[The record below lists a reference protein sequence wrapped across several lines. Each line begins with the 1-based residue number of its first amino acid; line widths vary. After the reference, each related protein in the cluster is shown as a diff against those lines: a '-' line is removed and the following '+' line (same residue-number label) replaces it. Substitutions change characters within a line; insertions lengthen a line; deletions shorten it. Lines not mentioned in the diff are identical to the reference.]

1 MPRDFFVSFFFVL
14 FCVQSLASN
23 SQFVAASEGAHTFF
37 EPVPAEGPM
46 CEEGVMVSVT
56 VPYALS
62 EMPRD
67 ALQQSLQSQVFFCF
81 ILFYFYGAG
90 CVVGD
95 AARCA
100 AVIVVPGLQVSPG
113 ERTHSSKRTHS
124 SERTHSSQNTVY
136 TYEPDRREVYTYI
149 GKTRNLG

>member
-1 MPRDFFVSFFFVL
+1 MPCDFFVSFFVF

-56 VPYALS
+56 VPDALS

-67 ALQQSLQSQVFFCF
+67 ALQQSLQSQVFFYF
-81 ILFYFYGAG
+81 ILFFIFM
-90 CVVGD
+90 VPD
-95 AARCA
+95 ALSEMPRDA
-100 AVIVVPGLQVSPG
+100 LQ
-113 ERTHSSKRTHS
+113 
-124 SERTHSSQNTVY
+124 
-136 TYEPDRREVYTYI
+136 
-149 GKTRNLG
+149 